1 LCEAAVVIAFG
12 CLFVLGAFAE
22 SAAGFRAV
30 LWFNAIIFAVLALL
44 VIIFIPNF
52 DKKLTRKQKAEL
64 KQVASESQAESQG
77 EAALEQEAQAES
89 SIAILKTMFKQLK
102 NPGVWVCIGVIMC
115 GFCLWSTT
123 NGYMGTYCTRVLG
136 IDPSISSALSI
147 VRSYLIVFIA
157 GVTGGVV
164 MDKFK
169 TKGKGMMV
177 AFLATTI
184 SVALVFITRNA
195 IFVCLA
201 VTLVLAYMVNVLKST
216 YWSIMGDAGITRAE
230 TGTATAIIS
239 LIALTPDIFVSPIIG
254 PIINY
259 WDAAGSVETGFNI
272 MLVWMLVWAA
282 LGIGAGLILKKRKQA
297 LDKAQMANGAE
308 KSKAAAAAN
317 AA

>member
-1 LCEAAVVIAFG
+1 M
-12 CLFVLGAFAE
+12 
-22 SAAGFRAV
+22 

-136 IDPSISSALSI
+136 IDPSIS
-147 VRSYLIVFIA
+147 RPHRGSYLIVFIA

-282 LGIGAGLILKKRKQA
+282 LGSCGLILKKRKQA